1 MWVTSLPRR
10 TESVK
15 APGFE
20 EERRARKEPSNPCS
34 CSSFSASMP
43 DIVGWNHLRS
53 GRNTVYVRV
62 YTTVAARRAGY
73 PVGKHMGVVSCHW
86 PLCECRLWS
95 ASGAS
100 CPAYQ
105 VVISGRCSGAQWS
118 TVANSGAQWGVCIV
132 FGQLSLVT
140 ALLPRWATG
149 WGWGWSSAEATDPL
163 HPPWRPPATNTLVHF
178 LSQQFCFLFLFLFR
192 SALLLYLLIH
202 M

>member
-1 MWVTSLPRR
+1 
-10 TESVK
+10 
-15 APGFE
+15 
-20 EERRARKEPSNPCS
+20 
-34 CSSFSASMP
+34 
-43 DIVGWNHLRS
+43 
-53 GRNTVYVRV
+53 
-62 YTTVAARRAGY
+62 
-73 PVGKHMGVVSCHW
+73 MGVVSCHW

-163 HPPWRPPATNTLVHF
+163 HPPWRPPRDQHFGALFISAVLFFVSVSFSLCLAFVSTYTYVNSPVGSGACVRVWLRVCVRVCVWVCARLRACVCGTLSYFLLDLPSRWHF
-178 LSQQFCFLFLFLFR
+178 LIECTLKK
-192 SALLLYLLIH
+192 
-202 M
+202 